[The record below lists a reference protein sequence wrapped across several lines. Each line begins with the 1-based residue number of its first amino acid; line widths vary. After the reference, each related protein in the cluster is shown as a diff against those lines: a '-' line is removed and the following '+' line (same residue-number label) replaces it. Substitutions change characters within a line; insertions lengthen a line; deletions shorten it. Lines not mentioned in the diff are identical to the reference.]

1 MKVRIRSHQIF
12 KAASEE
18 AKRAIKPPAEFP
30 DFVSI
35 PISSDQIDWQ
45 KSDEGMW
52 TKALK
57 LLDEYGHDTHGISRV
72 LVFLGYNPE
81 KALLYAHQRRQIV
94 LDDVSKRKGQFGVD
108 LAKEPSR
115 SMSANPSDAVDYFK
129 EMSEM
134 FEVIAEAAGRSG
146 FLKGGK

>member
-1 MKVRIRSHQIF
+1 MKVRVRRHQIF

-18 AKRAIKPPAEFP
+18 AKREISPPAEFP
-30 DFVSI
+30 DFLNI

-45 KSDEGMW
+45 KSDVEMW

-57 LLDEYGHDTHGISRV
+57 LLEECEHDTHGISRV
-72 LVFLGYNPE
+72 LISLGYNPE

-94 LDDVSKRKGQFGVD
+94 LDDVSKKKGHFGID
-108 LAKEPSR
+108 RAEEPSR
-115 SMSANPSDAVDYFK
+115 GVSSGPCDAVDYFK

-134 FEVIAEAAGRSG
+134 FAAIAEAAGRTG